1 MKNKKN
7 VLRIVSVVIFI
18 LGIFL
23 ILYSNQFHKKEYLV
37 TFDSLGGTLIK
48 TQKVKENEKVIRPND
63 PIKDGYIFDDWY
75 LNDQI
80 FDFDAKV
87 IKDLTLVAKWIVD
100 HEEEIENFKVSF
112 DTTGGTT
119 MENIIVKKGDL
130 LEVPSPPLKE
140 GYIFEAWYLNDQ
152 IFDFNTAIISDIN
165 LVAKWKKEAI
175 AAKKYTIT
183 FNSSGGTN
191 VASQA
196 IEENKLAKKPT
207 NPTKKGYTFKEWQLN
222 GKTYDFN
229 TKITE
234 NITLTALWEK
244 IKTYTIT
251 FNSNGGNNVESQTIV
266 QNEVAVKPI
275 TPTKKG

>member
-130 LEVPSPPLKE
+130 LEVPSPPLK
-140 GYIFEAWYLNDQ
+140 
-152 IFDFNTAIISDIN
+152 
-165 LVAKWKKEAI
+165 
-175 AAKKYTIT
+175 
-183 FNSSGGTN
+183 
-191 VASQA
+191 
-196 IEENKLAKKPT
+196 
-207 NPTKKGYTFKEWQLN
+207 
-222 GKTYDFN
+222 
-229 TKITE
+229 
-234 NITLTALWEK
+234 
-244 IKTYTIT
+244 
-251 FNSNGGNNVESQTIV
+251 
-266 QNEVAVKPI
+266 
-275 TPTKKG
+275 